1 MHSDRT
7 CARLR
12 WCAAVCLIAVTAVVG
27 TAQEPWEDTNWG
39 AQASVK
45 FLYNPAWQIEFERN
59 EVRFLSRELT
69 YVFLPSSSRWSIQ
82 LVSDERESFGGW
94 VQRQGRSEYVWP
106 MRTSQGLLEA
116 IQQESKDGQGTLLLR
131 WAGTS
136 EVLARP
142 VLWTREQL
150 GRAWFEQAKKTHGR
164 PPATTEALAS
174 ELHVAEPRI
183 ADWDED
189 SQSIWLA
196 IRFYAGEGSA
206 GLGTVVEINKSSHEV
221 RLHQPDEL
229 ALVSI
234 SRLVVVGDGLWLA
247 TERFGEGG
255 QGPGIGLVRYN
266 VQTGAVDRV
275 PEISSYITAMARTE
289 EVIWIATV
297 EGFHAFDLGSHAW
310 QNWRTVPRLELAQ
323 SVPVMNLPG
332 AGLRGQI
339 PPARYEVRWVGEG
352 FVEVLTPSCANGL
365 IEASWFKHLVQRD
378 FFQSSEYVAASRK
391 WGNPPSLSLFNSP
404 VPNHFQARPS
414 AWFLRVPAVATGE
427 KLGDW
432 EVVRACAGWVELP
445 ADRVHL
451 SIERQD

>member
-12 WCAAVCLIAVTAVVG
+12 WCAAVCLIAVTAVAG
-27 TAQEPWEDTNWG
+27 TAQEPWEDWNWG

-69 YVFLPSSSRWSIQ
+69 YVFLPSSSRWLIQ
-82 LVSDERESFGGW
+82 PEAHEWEELRIGRISTSEGILGAVPQKERERKTEGI
-94 VQRQGRSEYVWP
+94 GRLRLQWSSSSEAFA
-106 MRTSQGLLEA
+106 SL
-116 IQQESKDGQGTLLLR
+116 D
-131 WAGTS
+131 
-136 EVLARP
+136 
-142 VLWTREQL
+142 LWTREQL
-150 GRAWFEQAKKTHGR
+150 GRAWFEQSKKTHGR
-164 PPATTEALAS
+164 PPATPEALAS

-206 GLGTVVEINKSSHEV
+206 GLGTVVEINKASHEV

-247 TERFGEGG
+247 TERSGEGG

-310 QNWRTVPRLELAQ
+310 QSWRTVPRLELAQ

-352 FVEVLTPSCANGL
+352 YLEILTPSCADGL
-365 IEASWFKHLVQRD
+365 IEISRFEQLVHWNFWQLPGHM
-378 FFQSSEYVAASRK
+378 AAAPK
-391 WGNPPSLSLFNSP
+391 WGNPGSLSLFNSP

-432 EVVRACAGWVELP
+432 QVVRACAGWVELP

-451 SIERQD
+451 SIEPQD

>member
-12 WCAAVCLIAVTAVVG
+12 WCAAVCLIAVTAVAG
-27 TAQEPWEDTNWG
+27 TAQEPWEDWNWG

-59 EVRFLSRELT
+59 EVRFLSRKLT
-69 YVFLPSSSRWSIQ
+69 YVFLPSSSRWLIQ
-82 LVSDERESFGGW
+82 PEAHEWEELRIGRISTSEGILEAVPQSERERKTEGI
-94 VQRQGRSEYVWP
+94 GRL
-106 MRTSQGLLEA
+106 R
-116 IQQESKDGQGTLLLR
+116 LR
-131 WAGTS
+131 WTGSAEPFTD
-136 EVLARP
+136 L

-150 GRAWFEQAKKTHGR
+150 GRAWFEQAKKISGR
-164 PPATTEALAS
+164 PPATPEALAA

-206 GLGTVVEINKSSHEV
+206 GLGSIVEIDKSTHEA
-221 RLHQPDEL
+221 RLHQPAELAHFSVSRIAALGDEL
-229 ALVSI
+229 
-234 SRLVVVGDGLWLA
+234 RLA
-247 TERFGEGG
+247 TDRFLEGG
-255 QGPGIGLVRYN
+255 MAAGIGIVRYIP
-266 VQTGAVDRV
+266 QTREVKTIPPDQFVG
-275 PEISSYITAMARTE
+275 SYVTAMAQRGGVLWVVTD
-289 EVIWIATV
+289 
-297 EGFHAFDLGSHAW
+297 EGFTRFDLGSGRRRS
-310 QNWRTVPRLELAQ
+310 WRVVPKVEIDRAT
-323 SVPVMNLPG
+323 PVSDLPG
-332 AGLRGQI
+332 GDPRGEL
-339 PPARYEVRWVGEG
+339 PPGEYEVRWVGQGYLEI
-352 FVEVLTPSCANGL
+352 LTPSCTQGL
-365 IEASWFKHLVQRD
+365 IKRSQFEYLIQWDFWQSPGVIAEAP
-378 FFQSSEYVAASRK
+378 K
-391 WGNPPSLSLFNSP
+391 WGNPGALALHHSP

-432 EVVRACAGWVELP
+432 QVVRACAGWVELP